1 MKISIIVPIYNVEE
15 YLEECLQSIADQT
28 LVEGLECILVDD
40 CGKDN
45 SVSIAQRFIA
55 AYAGPVCFTL
65 IHHEKNG
72 GLSAARN
79 TGIRAARGEYLYFL
93 DSDDTIVPE
102 CMELMYGLVE
112 KYGKVDMVQGMF
124 IEEDEKLARERV
136 YPLPEY
142 TEDAKVIVDFLLT
155 YRGDIVPAQTK
166 MVRRDFVLGHELFFY
181 PGIIHEDNLWTFQ
194 LSKHV
199 RSLAFSDRRTY
210 FHRYNPT
217 SITHAVNVKREAH
230 AYATL
235 IAYFCDHMDS
245 FLRGRQKEWILNTL
259 ITALNNHYYES
270 DEARKE
276 LIRLLWKCNGFLEK
290 VLLCIYIRTQYVKLL
305 HILIRLYKM
314 SDCIGNQVLRAQ
326 YCG

>member
-15 YLEECLQSIADQT
+15 YLEECLQSVAAQT
-28 LVEGLECILVDD
+28 QTDGLECILVDD
-40 CGKDN
+40 CGRDN
-45 SVSIAQRFIA
+45 SVAIAQRFIA
-55 AYAGPVCFTL
+55 EYAGPIRFTL
-65 IHHEKNG
+65 IHHERNG

-79 TGIRAARGEYLYFL
+79 TGIKAATGEYVYFL

-102 CMELMYGLVE
+102 CIELMYGLVE

-124 IEEDEKLARERV
+124 IEEDEHLARERV

-166 MVRRDFVLGHELFFY
+166 MVRRDFVLDHELFFL

-199 RSLAFSDRRTY
+199 RSLAFSDSRTY

-235 IAYFCDHMDS
+235 IVYFCDHMDS
-245 FLRGRQKEWILNTL
+245 FLRGRQKELLFNTFL
-259 ITALNNHYYES
+259 TCWNNGYYMS
-270 DEARKE
+270 EANRDSLMK
-276 LIRLLWKCNGFLEK
+276 K
-290 VLLCIYIRTQYVKLL
+290 VLTCNTFFQRQLIKMYLRSGNTFFGRYSQKLL
-305 HILIRLYKM
+305 FKLY
-314 SDCIGNQVLRAQ
+314 SWESLLEL
-326 YCG
+326 

>member
-124 IEEDEKLARERV
+124 IEEDEEMERERV

-142 TEDAKVIVDFLLT
+142 TEDVKVIINFLLT

-166 MVRRDFVLGHELFFY
+166 MVRRDFVLDYELFFY

-217 SITHAVNVKREAH
+217 SITHAVNVQREAH

-235 IAYFCDHMDS
+235 IGYFCEHIDS
-245 FLRGRQKEWILNTL
+245 CLKGRQKELLFSTFLTCWNNGYFVSAAERVSLKNKVLMCNNCLQRML
-259 ITALNNHYYES
+259 IGFYLDRSNNGVGRLS
-270 DEARKE
+270 
-276 LIRLLWKCNGFLEK
+276 LRLLFKLYNWENR
-290 VLLCIYIRTQYVKLL
+290 LC
-305 HILIRLYKM
+305 
-314 SDCIGNQVLRAQ
+314 
-326 YCG
+326 